1 MGEILAIVYKELLS
15 EFRTRYSLSNI
26 LLFIFTT
33 ISMIAI
39 SYSSEKISLETSAGL
54 LWIVLFFTSMIG
66 LSKSFITEEERGTAL
81 FLQVIANSYS
91 IYFGKLI
98 FNILTSLF
106 INFFALTFFFLFV
119 NTQVVRSVS
128 LLIMTIGI
136 SSLAIATA
144 TTVISAI
151 IAKANSKNALFPVLA
166 FPILLPIIKIGID
179 LTIAS
184 FVGSTIKENLGDIQM
199 MVAYS
204 GLVAAVSYLLFDF
217 IWKD

>member
-15 EFRTRYSLSNI
+15 EFRTRYSLSTI

-39 SYSSEKISLETSAGL
+39 SYSSDKISSETTAGL

-66 LSKSFITEEERGTAL
+66 LSKTFITEEERGTAL
-81 FLQVIANSYS
+81 LLQVIANSYA

-106 INFFALTFFFLFV
+106 INFFAVTFFFLFL
-119 NTQVVRSVS
+119 NTQVVQSVN
-128 LLIMTIGI
+128 LLILTIGI

-179 LTIAS
+179 LTVSS
-184 FVGSTIKENLGDIQM
+184 FAGSSVQENLGDIQM
-199 MVAYS
+199 MIAYT
-204 GLVAAVSYLLFDF
+204 GLIATVSYVLFDY

>member
-1 MGEILAIVYKELLS
+1 MVEILAIVYKELLS
-15 EFRTRYSLSNI
+15 EFRTRYSFSTI

-39 SYSSEKISLETSAGL
+39 AYSSEKISMETSAGL

-66 LSKSFITEEERGTAL
+66 LSKTFITEEERGTA
-81 FLQVIANSYS
+81 FLLQIIANSHS

-106 INFFALTFFFLFV
+106 INFFALTFFFLFL
-119 NTQVVRSVS
+119 NTQIVYSVN
-128 LLIMTIGI
+128 LLILTITI

-179 LTIAS
+179 LTVAS
-184 FVGSTIKENLGDIQM
+184 FVGSTISENMGDIQM
-199 MVAYS
+199 IIAYT
-204 GLVAAVSYLLFDF
+204 GLIATVSYLLFDF

>member
-1 MGEILAIVYKELLS
+1 MAEILVIVYKEILS
-15 EFRTRYSLSNI
+15 EFRTRYSFSTI

-39 SYSSEKISLETSAGL
+39 AYSSEKITLETSAGL

-66 LSKSFITEEERGTAL
+66 LSRTFIYEEERGTA
-81 FLQVIANSYS
+81 FLLQIIANSYS

-106 INFFALTFFFLFV
+106 INFFALIFFFLFL
-119 NTQVVRSVS
+119 NTQIVKSVEL
-128 LLIMTIGI
+128 LLITITI
-136 SSLAIATA
+136 SSFAIATA

-184 FVGSTIKENLGDIQM
+184 FVGLPISENLGDIQM
-199 MVAYS
+199 IVAYT
-204 GLVAAVSYLLFDF
+204 GLIATVSYLLFDF

>member
-15 EFRTRYSLSNI
+15 EFRTRYSISTI

-39 SYSSEKISLETSAGL
+39 SYSSEKISSETTAGL

-66 LSKSFITEEERGTAL
+66 LSKTFINEEERGTAL
-81 FLQVIANSYS
+81 LLQIIVNSYA

-98 FNILTSLF
+98 FNIITSLF
-106 INFFALTFFFLFV
+106 INFFAITFFFLFL
-119 NTQVVRSVS
+119 NTQVVKSIN
-128 LLIMTIGI
+128 LLILTISI
-136 SSLAIATA
+136 SSFAIATA

-179 LTIAS
+179 LTVAS
-184 FVGSTIKENLGDIQM
+184 FAGSTIKENLGDIQM
-199 MVAYS
+199 MIAYT
-204 GLVAAVSYLLFDF
+204 GLVATVSYLLFDF